1 MDKVKM
7 KNIEFPN
14 SHRRVE
20 LHTGLSE
27 DARHKVTKELKEVL
41 ADSYL
46 LMLKTQNY
54 HWNVKGTL
62 FKSLHDMTEEHYNE
76 LFEAIDEIAER
87 IRALGFDSPGSFS
100 DFAELSNMGEAKRKI
115 SDMEMAA
122 SLVES
127 HEHLILNLRKALKTA
142 ESVED
147 EVTVDMMVERLKVH
161 EKSAWMLRSF
171 IER

>member
-1 MDKVKM
+1 MEKIDLKEVD
-7 KNIEFPN
+7 FPN
-14 SHRRVE
+14 SQRKIE

-27 DARHKVTKELKEVL
+27 ENRKSVVNKLSDVL

-62 FKSLHDMTEEHYNE
+62 FKSLHDLTEAHYDE
-76 LFEAIDEIAER
+76 LFEAIDELAER
-87 IRALGFDSPGSFS
+87 IRALGYDAPGSFTEF
-100 DFAELSNMGEAKRKI
+100 DQLSNIKDARKGI
-115 SDMEMAA
+115 SDLEMAGD
-122 SLVES
+122 LLKS
-127 HEHLILNLRKALKTA
+127 HESLIINLRKTLKTA

-147 EVTVDMMVERLKVH
+147 EVTVDMMVERLAVH
-161 EKSAWMLRSF
+161 EKAAWMLRSF

>member
-7 KNIEFPN
+7 TDVEFPN

-27 DARHKVTKELKEVL
+27 DSRLLVTGKLKEVL

-62 FKSLHDMTEEHYNE
+62 FKSLHDLTEEHYNE

-100 DFAELSNMGEAKRKI
+100 DFSELSQISEAKNNI
-115 SDMEMAA
+115 SDLEMAA

-127 HEHLILNLRKALKTA
+127 HEHLILNLRKAIKAA

-147 EVTVDMMVERLKVH
+147 EVTVDMMINRLTVH
-161 EKSAWMLRSF
+161 EKSSWMLRSF